1 MKKVILCYVKKLFC
15 NALRKYVMYQ
25 VGNII
30 PKLREKCYPAS
41 SEKCFPV
48 GATKNY
54 ILYYAML
61 FRSTVRDKC

>member
-1 MKKVILCYVKKLFC
+1 
-15 NALRKYVMYQ
+15 MYQ